1 MANKP
6 KQKTVP
12 VKSSAPKSS
21 SKVKKAAPVR
31 VLDPVDEIERFL
43 ETWMPQGW
51 MHPLAQGRQFW
62 NEFQA
67 RFELKP
73 PSVDILDLDGEV
85 VVRAEIPGVDKKDL
99 DISINGRSLTI
110 KGKSTSKSEEEK
122 DNYYRCEIA
131 SGSFTRTVGLPEK
144 VDGAHA
150 KTTFK
155 DGLLELRLPKLERSR
170 RQAVKVQ

>member
-6 KQKTVP
+6 KQKSVTA
-12 VKSSAPKSS
+12 KSSG
-21 SKVKKAAPVR
+21 KVQKTAPVR

-43 ETWMPQGW
+43 EAWVPLGW
-51 MHPLAQGRQFW
+51 TRPLAQGRQFW

-73 PSVDILDLDGEV
+73 PNVDILDRDEEV

-99 DISINGRSLTI
+99 DISINGRSITI
-110 KGKSTSKSEEEK
+110 KGKSSSRSEQEK

-131 SGSFTRTVGLPEK
+131 SGAFSRTVALPEK
-144 VDGAHA
+144 VDGARA
-150 KTTFK
+150 KMTFK
-155 DGLLELRLPKLERSR
+155 DGLLELRLPKLERSQ
-170 RQAVKVQ
+170 RQAVRVQ